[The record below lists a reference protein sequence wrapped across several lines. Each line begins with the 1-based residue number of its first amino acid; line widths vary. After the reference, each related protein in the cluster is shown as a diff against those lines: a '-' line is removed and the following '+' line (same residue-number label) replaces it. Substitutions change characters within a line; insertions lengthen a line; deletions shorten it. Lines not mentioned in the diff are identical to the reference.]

1 MQALSSKSKQGFYF
15 GGTAEQGDWCINVI
29 SGVMS
34 VLCGL
39 KWGHAGWIWAVD
51 SVTVGWLSG
60 GREEE
65 CVTWPEVGLL
75 SSTYSLTWSQS
86 ERQVNTESQR

>member
-1 MQALSSKSKQGFYF
+1 M
-15 GGTAEQGDWCINVI
+15 AEQGDWYINVI

-39 KWGHAGWIWAVD
+39 RWGRAGWLWAVD
-51 SVTVGWLSG
+51 SRAVGCLCG
-60 GREEE
+60 GQERE

-75 SSTYSLTWSQS
+75 SSPYRLTQQQHCV
-86 ERQVNTESQR
+86 R